1 MIYGFIGLGNM
12 GGAILRGMRASER
25 FKDCGIFA
33 YDPSVKSDMAKNLG
47 SAAEVCSAA
56 DTVIAAVKP
65 QVIESV
71 LRGVADEL
79 SGKLL
84 ISIAAGKTIAFL
96 EGCLGSDTKIVRV
109 MPNINA
115 AVLSAT
121 SAFCASANATEEDRQ
136 TARGI
141 FETIGTVTELEE
153 KFFSAFS
160 AIAGCSPAF
169 TYMYIDALARAAVRA
184 GMPRSQALSVASSA
198 VLGSA
203 KMVTESDEHP
213 MQLCDRVCSP
223 GGTTIE
229 GVMRLRAL
237 GFEDAVHEAVKAAI
251 DKDLSL

>member
-1 MIYGFIGLGNM
+1 MKYGFIGLGNM

-25 FKDCGIFA
+25 FQGSEIYA
-33 YDPSVKSDMAKNLG
+33 YGRSVKSDLAQNLAN
-47 SAAEVCSAA
+47 AAEVCRAA
-56 DTVIAAVKP
+56 DVVVFAVKP
-65 QVIESV
+65 QVLEGV
-71 LRGVADEL
+71 LKGVAREL
-79 SGKLL
+79 AGKLVV
-84 ISIAAGKTIAFL
+84 SVAAGKTLAFL
-96 EGCLGSDTKIVRV
+96 ENCLGEGARIVRV

-115 AVLSAT
+115 AVLSST
-121 SAFCASANATEEDRQ
+121 SAFCASASATEEDRR
-136 TARGI
+136 AVREI
-141 FETIGTVTELEE
+141 FETIGSVIELEE
-153 KFFSAFS
+153 KHFSAFS

-184 GMPRSQALSVASSA
+184 GMPRETALSAAASA

-203 KMVTESDEHP
+203 KMVTESGEPP

-251 DKDLSL
+251 EKDRTL